1 MKKIFILCMITL
13 IGFWAC
19 QSPLEGFELGFKDPI
34 EKAKIEIRFYNPSGT
49 LPADLKISFSG
60 QDSNLVVTNLNTKK
74 FKVSPEG
81 LLIVAV
87 SPEVIPT
94 SDKPIKFTIVA
105 DANGYTKATKMVVFY
120 SQSNQSVWIPIFN
133 ENNPPS
139 GVTSKEVSIPN
150 VQTTG
155 LSSNVTISTGT
166 QKAENASL
174 LLQSGTQLTDID
186 NKLVSGNLNLS
197 LQHFDNRGATRGF
210 LPTNGIATNPV
221 DVNGKSLPN
230 PFDLPYLAGFVSLV
244 MSNERGQIV
253 KYLSKPIVLSLEL
266 NPSTYNPRTNANIK
280 VGDSIPVLSFDIDRY
295 LWKVEGET
303 KVVQEG
309 NKLVAK
315 VNITHLTDW
324 VLAWDREICRQGPTF
339 VFKSNFNDVDMGYY
353 CQLVNSRTNQ
363 VLREYYPGIGN
374 GWSFALTYL
383 PKDAEFIQLKV
394 YNYNGY
400 WGGNKTT
407 PVATTRELEFC
418 NPQSVEVDV
427 RSIPTPP
434 SVEVA
439 FDIVC
444 SSGKSVDVEALP
456 ATFKIQYSAVGKNNW
471 QDLIEMRRPNT
482 KAKTYKVREKSTYD
496 FRASTDGGVTW
507 PYKQLNKYLESTRI
521 AYRIEDKGFCK

>member
-1 MKKIFILCMITL
+1 MKKIILLSIIAF

-34 EKAKIEIRFYNPSGT
+34 EKAKIEIRFYNPSGA
-49 LPADLKISFSG
+49 LPSDLKISFAG

-87 SPEVIPT
+87 SPEVVP
-94 SDKPIKFTIVA
+94 SADKPVKFTIVA
-105 DANGYTKATKMVVFY
+105 DANGYTKASRMVVFA
-120 SQSNQSVWIPIFN
+120 SQSNQSIWIPLFN
-133 ENNPPS
+133 ENTPPS
-139 GVTSKEVSIPN
+139 GVSSKESSISN
-150 VQTTG
+150 VQSGGITA
-155 LSSNVTISTGT
+155 NQTISTGG

-174 LLQSGTQLTDID
+174 VLQAGTQLTDID
-186 NKLVSGNLNLS
+186 SKPVLGNVTVAM
-197 LQHFDNRGATRGF
+197 QHYDNRGATRSF
-210 LPTNGIATNPV
+210 LPTSGIAANPV
-221 DVNGKSLPN
+221 DINGKALAN
-230 PFDLPYLAGFVSLV
+230 PFDLPYLAGFVSV
-244 MSNERGQIV
+244 VISNDQGQIV
-253 KYLSKPIVLSLEL
+253 KNLSKPILLTVEL
-266 NPSTYNPRTNANIK
+266 NASSYNPRTKTTIK
-280 VGDSIPVLSFDIDRY
+280 VGDVIPVFSYDTDKFQ
-295 LWKVEGET
+295 WKVEGET

-315 VNITHLTDW
+315 LSISHLTDW
-324 VLAWDREICRQGPTF
+324 LLAWEREICRQGPTF

-363 VLREYYPGIGN
+363 VIREYYPGIGN
-374 GWSFALTYL
+374 GWSLALNYL
-383 PKDAEFIQLKV
+383 PKDADFIQLKV

-400 WGGNKTT
+400 WGGNRTI
-407 PVATTRELEFC
+407 PVATTKELEFC

-444 SSGKSVDVEALP
+444 SSGKSIDVDALP

-482 KAKTYKVREKSTYD
+482 KAKTYKVREKNTYD